1 MEASST
7 WTYCAR
13 PIRFLFLALTSL
25 GLLAACSEPQTEAP
39 EVPSE
44 YLAMRKSDIV
54 YGPINTANP
63 FELVGQ
69 RHNDLVHAVIA
80 SLHAW
85 DTLDT
90 SHMLGRIQTSGAAW
104 AQDEYDLSAD
114 RGMELVQAAFAMKI
128 DSSAPQR
135 LAIYE
140 CTSLT
145 AREEAYLHRIGEL
158 LCKENRFDEVEAG
171 LLEIERDILAESW
184 PAGDST
190 EAAARI
196 AISVAKHSF
205 AYWKRMM
212 CTVYGIEDA
221 DGSSGTTTVSG
232 TSDGSLGKT
241 ATDVIVEATSRS
253 EIVMAADV
261 IGAIAAGQ
269 NAQPLGPLAMLE
281 AAVITG
287 GTLSLTVAVLVYW
300 PEIKTF
306 ASKLMPWNW

>member
-13 PIRFLFLALTSL
+13 PIRFLFVALTTL
-25 GLLAACSEPQTEAP
+25 VLFAACSEPQVEAP

-54 YGPINTANP
+54 YGPVNTANP
-63 FELVGQ
+63 FEHVGQ
-69 RHNDLVHAVIA
+69 RHNDLVHAVIG

-85 DTLDT
+85 DTLDS
-90 SHMLGRIQTSGAAW
+90 SHMLGRIQTSGGAW
-104 AQDEYDLSAD
+104 AQEEYDLSAD
-114 RGMELVQAAFAMKI
+114 RSMELVQAAFAMKI

-135 LAIYE
+135 LAAYE
-140 CTSLT
+140 SASLT

-158 LCKENRFDEVEAG
+158 LCEENRFDDVEAG
-171 LLEIERDILAESW
+171 LLDIERDILAESW

-190 EAAARI
+190 ETAARI

-212 CTVYGIEDA
+212 CTVYGIED
-221 DGSSGTTTVSG
+221 GSVSAGTATVSG
-232 TSDGSLGKT
+232 TPGGSLGKT

-306 ASKLMPWNW
+306 AKKLLPWNW

>member
-13 PIRFLFLALTSL
+13 PIRFLFIALTSFIM
-25 GLLAACSEPQTEAP
+25 LAACSEPQTEAP
-39 EVPSE
+39 EIPSH

-54 YGPINTANP
+54 YGPVNTANP
-63 FELVGQ
+63 FEHVGQ
-69 RHNDLVHAVIA
+69 RHNDMVHAVIE

-85 DTLDT
+85 DTLDM
-90 SHMLGRIQTSGAAW
+90 SHILGRIQTSGAAW
-104 AQDEYDLSAD
+104 AQEKYDLDSD
-114 RGMELVQAAFAMKI
+114 RSMKLVQSAFAMKI

-135 LAIYE
+135 LAAYE
-140 CTSLT
+140 SASLT

-158 LCKENRFDEVEAG
+158 LCEENRFDEVEAG
-171 LLEIERDILAESW
+171 LLDIERDILAESW

-190 EAAARI
+190 ETAARI

-212 CTVYGIEDA
+212 CTVYGIED
-221 DGSSGTTTVSG
+221 GSVSG
-232 TSDGSLGKT
+232 GTATVGGTSGGSLGKT

-269 NAQPLGPLAMLE
+269 NAQPLGALAMLE

-287 GTLSLTVAVLVYW
+287 GTLSLAVAVIVYW
-300 PEIKTF
+300 PEIREF
-306 ASKLMPWNW
+306 VGKLMPWNW